1 MAIAASAAHDI
12 RSLVLP
18 RLPVELPAGWRAE
31 AGPASLWQR
40 LSFWPLEAL
49 RLVAVVYLLPVTT
62 WIKGYLGMGLFF
74 LVSSTITMTKTVRD
88 RHEQKKIV
96 NRIHEA
102 KTEKILKEYNV
113 P

>member
-1 MAIAASAAHDI
+1 METPNLSEDSAAWRLFVHLAFI
-12 RSLVLP
+12 ISLGMMCLGTYQ
-18 RLPVELPAGWRAE
+18 LPVSG
-31 AGPASLWQR
+31 
-40 LSFWPLEAL
+40 
-49 RLVAVVYLLPVTT
+49 

-88 RHEQKKIV
+88 SHEARKIV

-102 KTEKILKEYNV
+102 KTEKILKEYNT